1 MAFVKAAPS
10 FPAITVAEK
19 PSLLSS
25 FNRFR
30 RFAVQFATMRRFLR
44 PRSCVRFHARLAS
57 GGMVRKAGPQRNH
70 QAGPS
75 SAASWLYRW
84 SSCTS
89 ETAHM
94 ARSKQKQPKKVTAA
108 EKQIGERIAAFRKMR
123 GISQGALGEAVG
135 VTFQQVQKYEK
146 GTNRASA
153 GRLQEIAGVL
163 GVPLISF
170 FDDVTGEDGPV
181 PGEILSGLK
190 QHGAADLLRGYT
202 SIRSPELRR
211 SLVQIARELAG
222 TEGRALGPA
231 IASAERRKGREAR
244 LA

>member
-1 MAFVKAAPS
+1 
-10 FPAITVAEK
+10 
-19 PSLLSS
+19 
-25 FNRFR
+25 
-30 RFAVQFATMRRFLR
+30 
-44 PRSCVRFHARLAS
+44 
-57 GGMVRKAGPQRNH
+57 
-70 QAGPS
+70 
-75 SAASWLYRW
+75 
-84 SSCTS
+84 
-89 ETAHM
+89 M
-94 ARSKQKQPKKVTAA
+94 ARSKQKQQPKQVTAA
-108 EKQIGERIAAFRKMR
+108 EKLIGERIAAFRKMR

-170 FDDVTGEDGPV
+170 FDDVAGEDGPV

-190 QHGAADLLRGYT
+190 QHGSADLLRVYT

-211 SLVQIARELAG
+211 SLLQIARELAG
-222 TEGRALGPA
+222 TEERALGPA

>member
-1 MAFVKAAPS
+1 
-10 FPAITVAEK
+10 
-19 PSLLSS
+19 
-25 FNRFR
+25 
-30 RFAVQFATMRRFLR
+30 
-44 PRSCVRFHARLAS
+44 
-57 GGMVRKAGPQRNH
+57 
-70 QAGPS
+70 
-75 SAASWLYRW
+75 
-84 SSCTS
+84 
-89 ETAHM
+89 M
-94 ARSKQKQPKKVTAA
+94 ARSKQKLQPKQVTAA
-108 EKQIGERIAAFRKMR
+108 EKLIGERIAAFRKMR

-153 GRLQEIAGVL
+153 GRLQQMAGVL

-170 FDDVTGEDGPV
+170 FDEVAGEDGPV

-190 QHGAADLLRGYT
+190 QAGAADLLRVYT
-202 SIRSPELRR
+202 SIRSSELRR
-211 SLVQIARELAG
+211 SLLQIARELAG

>member
-1 MAFVKAAPS
+1 MEVREPQDVRLACPG
-10 FPAITVAEK
+10 
-19 PSLLSS
+19 SLAG
-25 FNRFR
+25 FGN
-30 RFAVQFATMRRFLR
+30 
-44 PRSCVRFHARLAS
+44 RLAS
-57 GGMVRKAGPQRNH
+57 GGMVRKAGPAESPGWT
-70 QAGPS
+70 QAPRLSCVYCRVG
-75 SAASWLYRW
+75 
-84 SSCTS
+84 CTS
-89 ETAHM
+89 GTTHM
-94 ARSKQKQPKKVTAA
+94 ARSKQKQPKQVTAA

-153 GRLQEIAGVL
+153 GRLQQIAGVL
-163 GVPLISF
+163 GVPLTSF
-170 FDDVTGEDGPV
+170 FDDVAGEDGPV

-190 QHGAADLLRGYT
+190 QHGAADLLRIYT

-231 IASAERRKGREAR
+231 VASAERRKGREAR

>member
-1 MAFVKAAPS
+1 MAFVKAGPS
-10 FPAITVAEK
+10 FPAMTVAEK

-25 FNRFR
+25 LNRFR
-30 RFAVQFATMRRFLR
+30 RFSVQFTTMRRFLQ
-44 PRSCVRFHARLAS
+44 PGSSARFRIRLAS
-57 GGMVRKAGPQRNH
+57 GGMVRKAGPAESSGWP
-70 QAGPS
+70 QAPRLSCVYCRSG
-75 SAASWLYRW
+75 
-84 SSCTS
+84 CTS
-89 ETAHM
+89 GTTHM
-94 ARSKQKQPKKVTAA
+94 ARSKQKQPKQVTAA

-153 GRLQEIAGVL
+153 GRLQQMAGVL

-170 FDDVTGEDGPV
+170 FDDVAGEDGPV

-190 QHGAADLLRGYT
+190 QPGAADLLRVYT

-211 SLVQIARELAG
+211 SLLQIARELAG
-222 TEGRALGPA
+222 TEGRP
-231 IASAERRKGREAR
+231 
-244 LA
+244 

>member
-1 MAFVKAAPS
+1 M
-10 FPAITVAEK
+10 TVAEK

-30 RFAVQFATMRRFLR
+30 RFSVQFAIIRRFLQAR
-44 PRSCVRFHARLAS
+44 LFVRFRARLAS
-57 GGMVRKAGPQRNH
+57 GGMVRKAGP
-70 QAGPS
+70 AESPS
-75 SAASWLYRW
+75 WTRARRLTASTVGVVALRGRL
-84 SSCTS
+84 
-89 ETAHM
+89 HM
-94 ARSKQKQPKKVTAA
+94 ARSKQKHPKQVTAT
-108 EKQIGERIAAFRKMR
+108 EKLIGERIAAFRKMR

-163 GVPLISF
+163 GVPLMSF
-170 FDDVTGEDGPV
+170 FDDVAGEDGPV

-190 QHGAADLLRGYT
+190 QPGAADLLRVYT

-211 SLVQIARELAG
+211 SLLQIARELAG

-231 IASAERRKGREAR
+231 IASAERRKSKEAR
-244 LA
+244 LT

>member
-1 MAFVKAAPS
+1 MLIRHKRQGPNSDGAANKQLSRVMTSCPWLE
-10 FPAITVAEK
+10 ADK
-19 PSLLSS
+19 P
-25 FNRFR
+25 
-30 RFAVQFATMRRFLR
+30 
-44 PRSCVRFHARLAS
+44 
-57 GGMVRKAGPQRNH
+57 
-70 QAGPS
+70 
-75 SAASWLYRW
+75 
-84 SSCTS
+84 
-89 ETAHM
+89 
-94 ARSKQKQPKKVTAA
+94 ARS
-108 EKQIGERIAAFRKMR
+108 G
-123 GISQGALGEAVG
+123 
-135 VTFQQVQKYEK
+135 EK

-190 QHGAADLLRGYT
+190 QHGAADLLRVYT

-231 IASAERRKGREAR
+231 IASAARRKGREAR